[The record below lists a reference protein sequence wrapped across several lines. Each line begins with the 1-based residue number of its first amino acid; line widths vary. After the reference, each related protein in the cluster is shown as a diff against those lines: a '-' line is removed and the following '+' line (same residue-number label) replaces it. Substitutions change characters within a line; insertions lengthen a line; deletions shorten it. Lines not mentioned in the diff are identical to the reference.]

1 MKSSAGAV
9 RLGSP
14 NWRPLARLP
23 ILAATTAI
31 ESFMPE
37 PGRSRLVLIDGSG
50 YIFRAF
56 FALPPLT
63 DPNGVPVGAVFGFCN
78 MLFRLVQD
86 MPGEQ
91 LVVVFDKGK
100 ASFRDAI
107 YADYKANRLEPPDD
121 LVPQFKVVR
130 EATEAFGLPMI
141 ELEGYEADDIIA
153 TYAREAR
160 AAGRE
165 VIIVSSDKDLMQ
177 LIRQGVQMYDP
188 MKQKAID
195 RAEVIERFGVGPEQ
209 VRDVL
214 ALAGDTSDNV
224 PGVPG
229 IGVKTAAQLL
239 QEFGD
244 LEGLLANAATIRQP
258 KRRENLLEHAE
269 QARISQ
275 RLVTLCDAVP
285 SLPPLEQ
292 LHDSGIDYPGL
303 LGFARAHGFRSLAQ
317 RVEPLA
323 QTHARAPAPDQ
334 APARTAEYATVTD
347 FESLD
352 AWLERA
358 TARGI
363 LALACTTTSPN
374 IARAELVGLSLATG
388 EGEACY
394 IPLAHRDD
402 FGTLAAGQLPR
413 GEVLERLRPLLED
426 PAVLKVGHNLK
437 YDQSVLARYGLEV
450 APYDDTMLLSYVLDG
465 ASHGHGL
472 EELAGLHLEH
482 AMTTYEAVCGSGRK
496 RIPFEKVPL
505 EQAAAYAAGCAD
517 VALRLHGALKLA
529 LARERRMRVYET
541 IERPLVAVVA
551 AMERRGIKV
560 DPPMLSRLSADFS
573 ARMAELEAEAY
584 RLAGRAFN
592 LGSPKQLGEIL
603 FDEQGLDSARKTR
616 TGSHG
621 TAAGILEGLAAQG
634 HELPRI
640 VLDWRQLQK
649 LTGTYTDA
657 LIQEIAPDGRVHT
670 SYAMAATST
679 GRLSS
684 NDPNLQNIPIRSE
697 EGRKIRRAF
706 IADAGH
712 LLLSADYSQIELRVL
727 AHMAGIAALKEAFA
741 KDVDVH
747 AVTASQMFGVPIEGM
762 DPLLRRNAKMI
773 NYGIIYGIGAFGLAQ
788 RLGIE
793 FDVARRYI
801 EAYFERYPGIRD
813 YMERAK
819 DEARAHG
826 YVTTLFGRICATPEI
841 RSGNPSRRGY
851 AERAAIN
858 APIQGSA
865 ADIMK
870 RAMIRADR
878 ALANSNLGARML
890 LQVHDELVFE
900 VPEDEI
906 EPTADLIRDVMEH
919 AAHLEVPL
927 VVEVGWGPNWD
938 AAH

>member
-1 MKSSAGAV
+1 M
-9 RLGSP
+9 
-14 NWRPLARLP
+14 
-23 ILAATTAI
+23 LAAITAI
-31 ESFMPE
+31 ESSMPE

-91 LVVVFDKGK
+91 MLVVFDKGK

-107 YADYKANRLEPPDD
+107 YDGYKANRLEPPDD
-121 LVPQFKVVR
+121 LQPQFPLVR
-130 EATEAFGLPMI
+130 EATEAFGLPVI
-141 ELEGYEADDIIA
+141 ELDGYEADDIIA
-153 TYAREAR
+153 TYARAAR
-160 AAGRE
+160 EAGRE

-188 MKQKAID
+188 MKQKPID
-195 RAEVIERFGVGPEQ
+195 RAEVTARFGVGPEQ

-275 RLVTLCDAVP
+275 RLVTLCDEVP
-285 SLPPLEQ
+285 SLPPLDQ
-292 LHDSGIDYPGL
+292 LRDGGIDYPRL
-303 LGFARAHGFRSLAQ
+303 LEFARAHGFRSLAQ

-323 QTHARAPAPDQ
+323 HSHARVPAPETV
-334 APARTAEYATVTD
+334 PARAAEYATVTD
-347 FESLD
+347 LERLD

-363 LALACTTTSPN
+363 LALSCTTTSPN
-374 IARAELVGLSLATG
+374 IARAELVGLSLAVA
-388 EGEACY
+388 EGETCY
-394 IPLAHRDD
+394 VPLAHRDD

-413 GEVLERLRPLLED
+413 GEVLERLRPVLGD
-426 PAVLKVGHNLK
+426 PAVLKIGHNLK
-437 YDQSVLARYGLEV
+437 FDQSVLARHGLEV

-472 EELAGLHLEH
+472 EELAKLHLDQE
-482 AMTTYEAVCGSGRK
+482 MITFEAVCGSGRK

-517 VALRLHGALKLA
+517 VALRLHGVLKLA
-529 LARERRMRVYET
+529 LARERRTRVYET

-551 AMERRGIKV
+551 VMERRGIKV
-560 DPPMLSRLSADFS
+560 DPPMLHALSADFS

-684 NDPNLQNIPIRSE
+684 NDPNLPNIPIRTE

-706 IADAGH
+706 IAEEGH

-819 DEARAHG
+819 DDARTRG
-826 YVTTLFGRICATPEI
+826 YVTTLFGRKCATPEI
-841 RSGNPSRRGY
+841 NSANPSRRGY

-870 RAMIRADR
+870 RAMIRVDR
-878 ALANSNLGARML
+878 AFAHSNLGASML

-906 EPTADLIRDVMEH
+906 EPAADLIRDVMEH
-919 AAHLEVPL
+919 AAHLDVPL
-927 VVEVGWGPNWD
+927 VAEVGWGPNWD